1 MKRSKKLCLLLGLL
15 TVLCVATIAVLQV
28 EEYKEKI
35 ETSQDIVLELDG
47 DTVETLSWEYE
58 DTSLAFHR
66 GEDGAWLYDE
76 DTAFPVD
83 GEKIGERL
91 DLFSAFG
98 VSFIIQDVEDYG
110 QYGLEDPVCT
120 IRLTT
125 AEESYEILLGDYSTL
140 DEERYV
146 SIGDG
151 NVYLVE
157 TDPLDYFSAG
167 LSDMILNDSVPAI
180 YQAEEITFAGA
191 ADYTARYE
199 ADSTA
204 SYCAADVYFLQEDG
218 ESLPLDTGLVESY
231 LSSLSAL
238 DLSSYA
244 TYNATEEQ
252 LASYGLDDPELTVTV
267 SYVTLDE
274 DGEETAPEEFV
285 LHLSRDPEER
295 AAAEAEA
302 ETETETDADTD
313 TAGEEA
319 EEEEITAYA
328 RAGESQIV
336 YRITGEEYQALMA
349 ASYDDLR
356 HREVLTADFGDIRE
370 LRFTLEGEEYTL
382 TLEPEEDS
390 EEGGILC
397 YYGEETVDLTDLR
410 SAVEALSADSFTT
423 EAPGEKEEI
432 RFTAVLDNENFPQ
445 VEVILYRYDGSHCL
459 AVVDGESVSLV
470 PRSQVVDLIEALNAI
485 VLE

>member
-285 LHLSRDPEER
+285 LHLSRDPEE
-295 AAAEAEA
+295 
-302 ETETETDADTD
+302 T
-313 TAGEEA
+313 
-319 EEEEITAYA
+319 

-336 YRITGEEYQALMA
+336 YRITGEEYKALMA